1 MGMPRTLLSTRATVL
16 AALAIVAAPSVLAA
30 SFPAV
35 VRAVLD
41 GQTTGRLAQMD
52 RDQRAQMTDCV
63 IAALAG
69 LPAGKKRYVAEGASL
84 DEQTDR
90 FGEVV
95 QEDRA
100 KWKQKIASACASIA
114 LAKTKNNN

>member
-1 MGMPRTLLSTRATVL
+1 MPRTRLSTKAVVL
-16 AALAIVAAPSVLAA
+16 ASLAIGAAPAA
-30 SFPAV
+30 MASSFPSV
-35 VRAVLD
+35 VRAVLN
-41 GQTTGRLAQMD
+41 GQTTGRIAEMGP
-52 RDQRAQMTDCV
+52 DQRAQMTDCV
-63 IAALAG
+63 VATLAG

-100 KWKQKIASACASIA
+100 KWKQKIASACGKIA
-114 LAKTKNNN
+114 LNGTTGDR